1 MAYSAASLQT
11 QSKQSELQKALAARN
26 AKAGVATSTHAKED
40 PFANIKANPI
50 FQIFA
55 SAEIAP
61 EDKPNTIAKLLA
73 SPQSEADARET
84 MKNFEQIK
92 EYYAAQRHELA
103 EAMIRSQSTETQ
115 AELQRSLNDLNKG
128 MLDFETNL
136 KPITDVLDAVYKLS
150 LNDKAYE
157 AFKEIK
163 NDQKILDEA
172 NAKRIDIRQK
182 VQNLEMKADELL
194 RKNEDHRNNKNI
206 FGRIKSSA
214 QAEIDKNIN
223 ELSQIQ
229 ITASKYKAELDEINK
244 ITPPTSALDDDLQE
258 SKAVVAKFLN
268 LANNEVKAQQE
279 ALYTRALDFIKTNK
293 DRITNM
299 RGLLST
305 DERSITKMVDA
316 SDMLGMVYATVSDA
330 CEITSESLKARRSEL
345 LPKEGEILG
354 AVEKQIR
361 AKRLADLDRYIETFE
376 KEKGNTLQTTG
387 KVTELQEKLGNLK
400 RSNADGVEL
409 TRRMATDAIAEV
421 SEGLMVTLSSLST
434 AAVGQSANIAKANLA
449 RMAAL
454 TNDIAQK
461 DSIRGAMSEEQRVA
475 EISESVESLKSW
487 TDVMTTRKD
496 ILEGTFTRLKD
507 AVTELRSVTETAKDA
522 SSQAASIAAEVATSG
537 DAAKEES
544 INSESILG
552 LNNNK

>member
-1 MAYSAASLQT
+1 MANAAASLQAQT
-11 QSKQSELQKALAARN
+11 KQSELQRALAARN
-26 AKAGVATSTHAKED
+26 AKTGTSATTQAKED

-50 FQIFA
+50 HQVFA
-55 SAEIAP
+55 SVEISP
-61 EDKPNTIAKLLA
+61 EDKPKAIAKLLA
-73 SPQSEADARET
+73 NPQSETEARET

-103 EAMIRSQSTETQ
+103 EAMIRSQSNETQ

-150 LNDKAYE
+150 LNDKAYD

-163 NDQKILDEA
+163 NDEKILNEA
-172 NAKRIDIRQK
+172 NAKRDAILKNIKD
-182 VQNLEMKADELL
+182 LEARTIALL
-194 RKNEDHRNNKNI
+194 ESNTNHQNNKNF
-206 FGRIKSSA
+206 FGKIKSSSL
-214 QAEIDKNIN
+214 AEIEKNSAT
-223 ELSQIQ
+223 LDHIQ
-229 ITASKYKAELDEINK
+229 IEASRLKAELDEVNK
-244 ITPPTSALDDDLQE
+244 ISAPVSELGEDLQE
-258 SKAVVAKFLN
+258 SKAIVAKFLN
-268 LANNEVKAQQE
+268 LSNDDVKGQQE
-279 ALYTRALDFIKTNK
+279 ALYARALDFIKSNK
-293 DRITNM
+293 DRIGNM

-305 DERSITKMVDA
+305 DEKSITKMVDA

-330 CEITSESLKARRSEL
+330 CEITSESLKARRAEL

-361 AKRLADLDRYIETFE
+361 AKRLSDLDRYIETFE

-400 RSNADGVEL
+400 RSNAEGVEL

-449 RMAAL
+449 RMSAL
-454 TNDIAQK
+454 TNEIAQK
-461 DSIRGAMSEEQRVA
+461 DSIRGAMSEEQRVT
-475 EISESVESLKSW
+475 EIAESVESLKSW

-507 AVTELRSVTETAKDA
+507 AVSELRTVTETAKDA
-522 SSQAASIAAEVATSG
+522 SSKAASIAAEVATSG

-544 INSESILG
+544 VKSESILG
-552 LNNNK
+552 LTDK